1 MDDFLPISDN
11 LIKDMLYIK
20 ESWTEIKELDD
31 MKIKFVLESYK
42 KYQALDE
49 KFNISKKKIK
59 GFFNTVYQ
67 MLNMEN
73 EKKILYISLK
83 QYFFIAIVFIYYTLL
98 VPMVFLFIFG
108 TFFCISKKTIGIIT
122 ALIFAICLYFFVI
135 KKYNI

>member
-20 ESWTEIKELDD
+20 ESWTEIKELDG

-49 KFNISKKKIK
+49 KFNISKKRIK
-59 GFFNTVYQ
+59 GFFKSIYE
-67 MLNMEN
+67 MLNIEN
-73 EKKILYISLK
+73 EDKLLYIAIK
-83 QYFFIAIVFIYYTLL
+83 QYFFIAIVFSYYTLL
-98 VPMVFLFIFG
+98 IPMVFLFIFG
-108 TFFCISKKTIGIIT
+108 TFFCISKKSIGIIT
-122 ALIFAICLYFFVI
+122 SLVFAICLYFFVI